1 MCFKF
6 EKGNSHFLIQK
17 ARYENQP
24 LSNLRGSIKNFM
36 TRPVADLSLENKVDI
51 ARFHSTIKNAFKG
64 HPIHDVISSYSD
76 LEGSANLRLNV
87 QGSLEDFDK
96 LAIEGV
102 MDLHSVSLKDKEYEP
117 RIKDLN
123 GKIIYT
129 HTPEML
135 NRRSEPWVRIIQYK
149 NLSGNFSFSKFTDLN
164 GELGLSN
171 GEPFEKGSA
180 RYNLDFRDLYWIL
193 EQEKEVTLQDTLNF
207 TSGEVII
214 ENEFKGNPEQPE
226 TEQEWGKIKLKNLSM
241 KYRNQLQVMTDFNGI
256 ITFSDE
262 KFRLQNVL
270 GMYGNSPVHLE
281 GEINPKNKSAPEFS
295 LRLNL
300 PALRNQELKDIPV
313 FSDFNFSGS
322 ANISMSI
329 NGTPDDFSFEQQSD
343 LTRIGYKIPGLVQKK
358 ENTFNQFKAKG
369 VFAEKDGLDIKD
381 WVYELGGNKIT
392 GSMHISDLDNR
403 DFSIRL
409 ASKKFHA
416 YPSDQISESWTAEGS
431 INFDISGNG
440 NLNQIQDSHFEGKT
454 DLIDLK
460 IKPKNLSSDLIL
472 NANLGFKEKRFDI
485 RSANVSSSKSKLN
498 FSGVYQLGDS
508 PNLELMFT
516 GEKLDINEF
525 LPTSQGK
532 DLKLIDLLTRTNFYK
547 QGKGLVD
554 FDIGVLSFKMLHL
567 NDVTGKISLKNK
579 VLKIKDW
586 SVGTNPFVKS
596 SANLTI
602 GENGVS
608 IFEGDV
614 EAKDVK
620 TENVFSLFGDVF
632 KNSLSGDVKRFN
644 AKLKGKGK
652 DLKEITRDLSGNISL
667 DIESGMIDKE
677 KLKQGV
683 HELFGSSSSLLSYK
697 EDNRSSFKHL
707 SGDFFPTNGVFE
719 TENFIFETNERR
731 TSIVGTFD
739 LTQNQ
744 VDAIAGIAPLP
755 KLDQFLTQ
763 IPLFGKILTAGDE
776 KSLLKTY
783 YSVKGDF
790 DDPEISPIPFTSLGK
805 KVMGI
810 FQGILETPVEILESL
825 PIEAP
830 SPPPSIVEEDN

>member
-1 MCFKF
+1 
-6 EKGNSHFLIQK
+6 
-17 ARYENQP
+17 
-24 LSNLRGSIKNFM
+24 
-36 TRPVADLSLENKVDI
+36 
-51 ARFHSTIKNAFKG
+51 
-64 HPIHDVISSYSD
+64 
-76 LEGSANLRLNV
+76 
-87 QGSLEDFDK
+87 
-96 LAIEGV
+96 
-102 MDLHSVSLKDKEYEP
+102 
-117 RIKDLN
+117 
-123 GKIIYT
+123 
-129 HTPEML
+129 
-135 NRRSEPWVRIIQYK
+135 
-149 NLSGNFSFSKFTDLN
+149 
-164 GELGLSN
+164 
-171 GEPFEKGSA
+171 
-180 RYNLDFRDLYWIL
+180 
-193 EQEKEVTLQDTLNF
+193 
-207 TSGEVII
+207 
-214 ENEFKGNPEQPE
+214 
-226 TEQEWGKIKLKNLSM
+226 M
-241 KYRNQLQVMTDFNGI
+241 KYRNQLQAMTDFNGI
-256 ITFSDE
+256 ISYSDE

-270 GMYGNSPVHLE
+270 GMYGNSPLYLE
-281 GEINPKNKSAPEFS
+281 GEINPKNKSGPEFS

-300 PALRNQELKDIPV
+300 PALRNQALTDIPV

-343 LTRIGYKIPGLVQKK
+343 LTRTGYNIPSLVQKK

-532 DLKLIDLLTRTNFYK
+532 DLKLIDLFTRTNFFK

-554 FDIGVLSFKMLHL
+554 FDIGELSFKMLHL

-579 VLKIKDW
+579 VLKVKDW

-602 GENGVS
+602 DENGVS

-683 HELFGSSSSLLSYK
+683 HELFGSSPGLLPSK
-697 EDNRSSFKHL
+697 EDNLSSFKHL

-830 SPPPSIVEEDN
+830 STPTSNVEEDN

>member
-1 MCFKF
+1 
-6 EKGNSHFLIQK
+6 
-17 ARYENQP
+17 
-24 LSNLRGSIKNFM
+24 
-36 TRPVADLSLENKVDI
+36 
-51 ARFHSTIKNAFKG
+51 
-64 HPIHDVISSYSD
+64 
-76 LEGSANLRLNV
+76 
-87 QGSLEDFDK
+87 
-96 LAIEGV
+96 
-102 MDLHSVSLKDKEYEP
+102 
-117 RIKDLN
+117 
-123 GKIIYT
+123 
-129 HTPEML
+129 
-135 NRRSEPWVRIIQYK
+135 
-149 NLSGNFSFSKFTDLN
+149 
-164 GELGLSN
+164 
-171 GEPFEKGSA
+171 
-180 RYNLDFRDLYWIL
+180 
-193 EQEKEVTLQDTLNF
+193 
-207 TSGEVII
+207 
-214 ENEFKGNPEQPE
+214 
-226 TEQEWGKIKLKNLSM
+226 M

-300 PALRNQELKDIPV
+300 PALRNEELKDIPV

-343 LTRIGYKIPGLVQKK
+343 LTRTGYKIPGLVQKK

-532 DLKLIDLLTRTNFYK
+532 DLKLIDLFTRTNFFK

-554 FDIGVLSFKMLHL
+554 FDIGELSFKMLHL

-579 VLKIKDW
+579 VLKVKDW

-683 HELFGSSSSLLSYK
+683 HELFGSSPGLLPSK
-697 EDNRSSFKHL
+697 EDNLSSFKHL

-830 SPPPSIVEEDN
+830 STPTSNVEEDN